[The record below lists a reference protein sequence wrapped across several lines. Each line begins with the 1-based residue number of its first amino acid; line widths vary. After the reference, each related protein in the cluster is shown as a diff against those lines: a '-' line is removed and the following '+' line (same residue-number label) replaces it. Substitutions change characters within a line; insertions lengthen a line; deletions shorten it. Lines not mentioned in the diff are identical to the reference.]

1 MEPDDAAVQPV
12 GILIDSTVF
21 IEYER
26 QRLDLAAWLEDS
38 DEAVF
43 VSVITALELWHGYFM
58 ATSTE
63 QANKRRLWIEGI
75 LERFP
80 VLDKT
85 PVTATKAAELRAELQ
100 KQGLVIGAHDLLI
113 AATAHVHQLTVAT
126 ANLRDF
132 NRVAGL
138 NVHHWTG
145 TPSK

>member
-1 MEPDDAAVQPV
+1 V

-26 QRLDLAAWLEDS
+26 KRLDLAAWLGASE
-38 DEAVF
+38 EAVF

-58 ATSTE
+58 AASAE
-63 QANKRRLWIEGI
+63 QASRRRAWIEGI

-80 VLDKT
+80 ALDVT
-85 PVTATKAAELRAELQ
+85 PATAMKAAELRAELQ

-113 AATAHVHQLTVAT
+113 AATARVHQLAVAT

-138 NVHHWTG
+138 SVQHWTG